1 MTGRARS
8 GRRPG
13 ASDTRERIRAAARS
27 GFGELGFEGT
37 TIRGVAA
44 AAGVDPA
51 LVHHYFGSKQRLFV
65 AAMEL
70 PVDLGTVVPGLLAG
84 PPEKLGERLARFAL
98 DMWDTPAVRPLFLGL
113 VRSATTDPVAAEML
127 RALLAEGPFAAIARA
142 VDRPDADL
150 RVALVAS
157 QLVGLAMARHI
168 VAVEPLGTADTDLL
182 ARAIGPTIQHYL
194 VGDLAG
200 DPRVAGTE
208 RRRGEASM
216 DAAGVSARPA
226 PVRPGGGGPTRR
238 SA

>member
-13 ASDTRERIRAAARS
+13 ASGTRERIRAAARS
-27 GFGELGFEGT
+27 SFGELGFEGT

-51 LVHHYFGSKQRLFV
+51 LVHHYYGSKQRLFV

-70 PVDLGTVVPGLLAG
+70 PADLGAVVPDLLAG
-84 PPEKLGERLARFAL
+84 APDELGERLVRFAL
-98 DMWDTPAVRPLFLGL
+98 DLWDTPSMRPLMLGL

-127 RALLAEGPFAAIARA
+127 RALLAQGPFAAIARA

-168 VAVEPLGTADTDLL
+168 VGVEPLGTADPDLL

-200 DPRVAGTE
+200 DPRG
-208 RRRGEASM
+208 GG
-216 DAAGVSARPA
+216 AAGAHGDEHATSASVRTA